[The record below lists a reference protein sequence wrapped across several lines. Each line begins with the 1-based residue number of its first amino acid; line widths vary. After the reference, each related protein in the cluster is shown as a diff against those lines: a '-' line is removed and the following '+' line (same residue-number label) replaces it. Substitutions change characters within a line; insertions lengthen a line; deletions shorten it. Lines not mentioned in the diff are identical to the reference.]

1 MTLRAGHATLPP
13 RGYLADNVMH
23 FVRVLR
29 GAGLPLGPAKVID
42 ALAAVE
48 AVGVAHRG
56 DFREAL
62 AAVLC
67 SRRDHLELFEQ
78 AFELF
83 WRDPKLLERMAA
95 ALLPRAKGRAGA
107 EQGPQVP
114 ARLAEAMTPPKPPS
128 ARDDD
133 DETELDAAFTF
144 SPREVLQTHDFATMT
159 ADELAQVKRM
169 IARLRL
175 PLPRSRCAARVPTTA
190 GRASTSARRCDARW
204 APRARRRRSRSARA
218 RAARRRSSCCATS
231 RARWIATRG

>member
-78 AFELF
+78 AFDLF

-107 EQGPQVP
+107 EQGPQIP

-175 PLPRSRCAARVPTTA
+175 PLPEVPMRRTRPDDRGTRVDLRATLRRSMGAA
-190 GRASTSARRCDARW
+190 GAS
-204 APRARRRRSRSARA
+204 APLAYRARTRRTPPLVVLCDIS
-218 RAARRRSSCCATS
+218 
-231 RARWIATRG
+231 G